1 MRKKTFSHPSRTRKR
16 IIATISMI
24 LMLLMVFGLAA
35 SRTQAANLRNT
46 VQSNAAAIAEN
57 VFGVEITPLNDS
69 GGLTE
74 VATTETKWVRGIE
87 VKWSEVEPT
96 QGIYNWS
103 ALDGAETEL
112 VNAFSAGLTPIV
124 MVRGAPLWASPD
136 NLTDC
141 VIADIHYTDFGN
153 FIAQVITNTNSPL
166 SEYSITYLSIWNEPD
181 IASGETSYSGS
192 FGGCW
197 GDINDPYYGGEAYGE
212 MLDIIYEI
220 VKAADPA
227 TQIIAGELLLDC
239 SPELDSECLPGKF
252 FEGVL
257 RSTSDFDGVSFH
269 GYDFYMGSIGEY
281 GNTNW
286 DSGWNSSGPVLVS
299 KAEYIAGLLKSAG
312 LSDKFIMNTEFALL
326 CDTCENDGVFE
337 ITKASYLVHAYARAI
352 ANGLEANVWFDV
364 TGTWGRSNGLLKRD
378 LFMLPAFYTY
388 QFASSKLTGI
398 TQFKEITQ
406 YEGVTGYE
414 FWGAACEG
422 DTNCNVWI
430 LWSLDGNDHEISLPA
445 VPYAI
450 QDMFGN
456 SDPISQ
462 TLTVSL
468 SPIYID
474 LPTIRP
480 RMSMPII
487 ANCASFLNNLVG
499 NGGLDCGLDPWQIYS
514 DFLPATLIESSP
526 LNPSNGTTDT
536 SIPLGKASALLG
548 DPRLPCLADQLP
560 PIPNDYAGI
569 DQQIALPDASK
580 ITLSFSYIIYSQDYS
595 SSGGFD
601 RFEVFIDDQFI
612 WGDGNA
618 YNVLGCGWYRV
629 PGPYNPR
636 PLDPTGQWAKS
647 TMDISSYAG
656 QTITLSFRNYL
667 RYDQWFNTYT
677 YLDNVLITAE

>member
-1 MRKKTFSHPSRTRKR
+1 
-16 IIATISMI
+16 
-24 LMLLMVFGLAA
+24 MLLMVFGLAA
-35 SRTQAANLRNT
+35 TRTQAANLKNS
-46 VQSNAAAIAEN
+46 VQRNAAAIAEN
-57 VFGVEITPLNDS
+57 VFGVEITPLNNS
-69 GGLTE
+69 GGLSE
-74 VATTETKWVRGIE
+74 IMTTQTKWVKGVEIL
-87 VKWSEVEPT
+87 WSEVEPT
-96 QGIYNWS
+96 PGNYEWS
-103 ALDGAETEL
+103 ILQDSVDEFN
-112 VNAFSAGLTPIV
+112 NAIQANLTPIV
-124 MVRGAPLWASPD
+124 VIRNAPEFARLVSGLDCGPIDPDFYTYFGDFVIELTANSESPFYGKA
-136 NLTDC
+136 LPY
-141 VIADIHYTDFGN
+141 I
-153 FIAQVITNTNSPL
+153 
-166 SEYSITYLSIWNEPD
+166 SIWNEPD
-181 IASGETSYSGS
+181 IDPDYPDTFSGS

-197 GDINDPYYGGEAYGE
+197 GDIDEPYYGGESYGE
-212 MLDIIYEI
+212 MLKD
-220 VKAADPA
+220 VHATFDTKGFN

-239 SPELDSECLPGKF
+239 DPNNPPETFLGSGILKDCSSGLF
-252 FEGVL
+252 LEGIL
-257 RSTSDFDGVSFH
+257 MAGDGNYDYFDGISYH
-269 GYDFYMGSIGEY
+269 AYDYYLGANGQYANS
-281 GNTNW
+281 NW
-286 DSGWNSSGPVLVS
+286 HSSWDTTGPVLVP
-299 KAEYIAGLLKSAG
+299 KLQYINDLFDEYGVTN
-312 LSDKFIMNTEFALL
+312 KFIMNTEFALL

-337 ITKASYLVHAYARAI
+337 ITKASYLVQAYASAI

-364 TGTWGRSNGLLKRD
+364 TGTWGRGNGLLRSD
-378 LFMLPAFYTY
+378 LYKLLAFDTY